1 MSFFQS
7 EQVQENL
14 QDIFQTYHEIAS
26 VTSQLSSMDRETRLD
41 HIDRCKGLVDK
52 QKTFFFRLCL
62 ASKDDAEAADMK
74 MRINAMSQAF
84 GFADLTACMDAMIKT
99 LENAERSA

>member
-14 QDIFQTYHEIAS
+14 EDIFQTYHEIAS
-26 VTSQLSSMDRETRLD
+26 VTSQLSTMDRETRLD

-52 QKTFFFRLCL
+52 QKTFFL
-62 ASKDDAEAADMK
+62 
-74 MRINAMSQAF
+74 
-84 GFADLTACMDAMIKT
+84 
-99 LENAERSA
+99 